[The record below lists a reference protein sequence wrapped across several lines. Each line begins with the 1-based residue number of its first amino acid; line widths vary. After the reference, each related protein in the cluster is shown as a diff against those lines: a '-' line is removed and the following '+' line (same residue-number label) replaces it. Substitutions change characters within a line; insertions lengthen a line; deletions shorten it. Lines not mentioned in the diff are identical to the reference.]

1 MSRST
6 GSNAINEDP
15 VIASS
20 EVEEQ
25 NKEEQPSAVSMNQ
38 ESVEKG
44 ETSENL
50 ENIGVK
56 IGDSVIDATE
66 ENIGNSEAVT
76 QENENTQ
83 RPKRTCKPSA
93 KSIENRIQSDKTK
106 LEKLW
111 EKVMKSVSQLHDA
124 PNSVNVISEA
134 ISQVRSN
141 FNIYQETW
149 LLFADFLAYAGTPQ
163 CLEECQRLESIMS
176 NHKQFVHENIAQGNQ
191 RKEEILLEMRSIRSG
206 SVSRASSMSSA
217 ALRAKAR
224 AKAAEAMKRAELQK
238 KRLVAESQS
247 ALQLQQEELAL
258 AKHKLD
264 EQARLEALRLEEEVA
279 IAVAK
284 ANAIDDELGHGD
296 SDPLSHLNIP
306 EENPSQRVQSYI
318 ENQCTDPP
326 HDMNATPLSTND
338 VHNPSTEHVM
348 PQPQHVHPVQDAPT
362 LQPLNPTV
370 NTFTPSSHLTAPSKS
385 DQNTMRSCIE
395 FMARRELIAKKIE
408 KFDNIPENYHTWKL
422 AFKNMISGINIT
434 PSEELSLLIEYTTNE
449 SK

>member
-6 GSNAINEDP
+6 GSINATNEDP
-15 VIASS
+15 VIARS

-25 NKEEQPSAVSMNQ
+25 NKEEQPSAVSKNG

-56 IGDSVIDATE
+56 IGDLVIDATN

-76 QENENTQ
+76 QENENAR

-111 EKVMKSVSQLHDA
+111 EKVMKSISQLHDA
-124 PNSVNVISEA
+124 SNSVNVISEA

-149 LLFADFLAYAGTPQ
+149 LLFVDFLAYTGTPQ

-176 NHKQFVHENIAQGNQ
+176 NHKQFVYENIAQGNQ
-191 RKEEILLEMRSIRSG
+191 RKEEITFEMRSIRSG

-238 KRLVAESQS
+238 KRLVTESQS

-258 AKHKLD
+258 AKPKLD
-264 EQARLEALRLEEEVA
+264 EQARLEALRLEEDVA

-284 ANAIDDELGHGD
+284 ANAIDDELGYGD
-296 SDPLSHLNIP
+296 SDPLSHLNIA

-326 HDMNATPLSTND
+326 HDMKATPLSTND

-370 NTFTPSSHLTAPSKS
+370 NTFTPGSHVTATPKS
-385 DQNTMRSCIE
+385 DQNTMKSCIE
-395 FMARRELIAKKIE
+395 FMARVNSLPRKLKSSTIFPKI
-408 KFDNIPENYHTWKL
+408 
-422 AFKNMISGINIT
+422 IT
-434 PSEELSLLIEYTTNE
+434 RGNWHLKT
-449 SK
+449 

>member
-6 GSNAINEDP
+6 GSNASNEDP

-44 ETSENL
+44 ETNENL

-56 IGDSVIDATE
+56 IGDLVIDATE

-76 QENENTQ
+76 QENGNTR

-191 RKEEILLEMRSIRSG
+191 RKEEMLLEMRSIRSG

-224 AKAAEAMKRAELQK
+224 AKAAEAMKRTELQK
-238 KRLVAESQS
+238 KRLVAQS
-247 ALQLQQEELAL
+247 LNQLCSCN
-258 AKHKLD
+258 K
-264 EQARLEALRLEEEVA
+264 
-279 IAVAK
+279 
-284 ANAIDDELGHGD
+284 
-296 SDPLSHLNIP
+296 
-306 EENPSQRVQSYI
+306 
-318 ENQCTDPP
+318 
-326 HDMNATPLSTND
+326 
-338 VHNPSTEHVM
+338 
-348 PQPQHVHPVQDAPT
+348 
-362 LQPLNPTV
+362 
-370 NTFTPSSHLTAPSKS
+370 KS
-385 DQNTMRSCIE
+385 W
-395 FMARRELIAKKIE
+395 L
-408 KFDNIPENYHTWKL
+408 
-422 AFKNMISGINIT
+422 
-434 PSEELSLLIEYTTNE
+434 
-449 SK
+449 